1 MIPRRSYM
9 LRSYLRASAM
19 DGGAWLLGH
28 LGETKAA
35 YHAIFTLSRLARA
48 TTLIL
53 QARVVAGNIR
63 VPAPAEQTLAVRP
76 ALGSIEEPI
85 LSSLPG
91 EAARERD

>member
-1 MIPRRSYM
+1 MAPVAG
-9 LRSYLRASAM
+9 ASV
-19 DGGAWLLGH
+19 GAWLLWN

-35 YHAIFTLSRLARA
+35 YHTMFTVSTLARA

-53 QARVVAGNIR
+53 QARVVAGNSR

-76 ALGSIEEPI
+76 ALGSLEEPI

-91 EAARERD
+91 EAAKERR